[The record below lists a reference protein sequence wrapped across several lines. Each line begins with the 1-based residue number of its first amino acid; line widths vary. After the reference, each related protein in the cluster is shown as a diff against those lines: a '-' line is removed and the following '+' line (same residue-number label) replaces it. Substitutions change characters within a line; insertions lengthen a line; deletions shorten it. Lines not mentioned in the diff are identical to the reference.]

1 MKYLKTVLLGAAMS
15 LPLTMGV
22 ATGATAKDVVI
33 HAGRLIDGVADAP
46 RTTVS
51 ILVHDG
57 RIVSVEPGFT
67 TPAGAEVVDLST
79 ATVLPGLIDCHVHI
93 TQSFHKGDPIHS
105 TLTRTAFDD
114 EIDAVNNARATLLAG
129 FTSIR
134 DVGGSTGV
142 VVALKKAVNAGVTP
156 GPRMWVAGTPLG
168 PTGGHG
174 DAKDGLDPDLS
185 HPGWSDNIV
194 DSPEAARLAVRRL
207 RREGVDL
214 IKIMPSG
221 GVMSIG
227 DDPKLQLMADDEIKA
242 VIDTA
247 HSLGLKVAAHA
258 HGKQAIDHT
267 IALGVDS
274 IEHSSY
280 SDAESYKLYKAHGT
294 YLVPTMLVGMRVYD
308 HAKTH
313 PEDLNPSTAQKAL
326 TVVPVMLKNL
336 RSAHE
341 AGVKIAFGTD
351 TFGMS
356 AHGEN
361 AQEFAILVSAG
372 LTPMEA
378 IKTAT
383 SSAADLIGDAADI
396 GSVQPG
402 RYADLVAVSGDP
414 LKDVTELE
422 RVKFVMKG
430 GVVYKAAGQAAA
442 TSIATAA
449 PAAKLDEA
457 AVEDA
462 F

>member
-67 TPAGAEVVDLST
+67 TPEGAEVVDLST

-105 TLTRTAFDD
+105 AMTRTAFDD

-430 GVVYKAAGQAAA
+430 GVVYKADGHAVPVPLKG
-442 TSIATAA
+442 
-449 PAAKLDEA
+449 P
-457 AVEDA
+457 AVEP
-462 F
+462 